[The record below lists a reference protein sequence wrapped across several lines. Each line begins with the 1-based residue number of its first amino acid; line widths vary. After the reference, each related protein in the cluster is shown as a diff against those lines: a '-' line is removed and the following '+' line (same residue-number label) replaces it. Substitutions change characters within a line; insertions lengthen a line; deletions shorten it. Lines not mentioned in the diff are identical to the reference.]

1 MERKSLT
8 DQLDST
14 CQDYF
19 GAPQATGIPLRDEV
33 LEGNFLE
40 PEFGVFRVENGTL
53 KDYTRGFHIPADQI
67 RCRERENVMKDTLKN
82 ILREETESKYIVKDL
97 YHEGNYL
104 SVESIKPE
112 TMFFFDHPEDRDGGR
127 FWKVWLC
134 NCRNQDLR
142 FQRASIFVC
151 NDECQNPKVT
161 KCHRL
166 TISYNTNLEP
176 VEQKNVFRELCIAFQ
191 LAPVISLGYSSVF
204 TDPALLM
211 EFPPGCARD
220 LDWDWGGKRGE
231 VSSFVESE
239 SQKLD
244 FALKKDAETSSK
256 ASSEETLQEWKEPS
270 KKKSKAS
277 SSR

>member
-112 TMFFFDHPEDRDGGR
+112 TMIFFDLPEDLDGRR

-134 NCRNQDLR
+134 NCGNYDLR
-142 FQRASIFVC
+142 CQRFHTHPN
-151 NDECQNPKVT
+151 NDECKNPKES

-166 TISYNTNLEP
+166 TISCNTNLDSDT
-176 VEQKNVFRELCIAFQ
+176 QKDVFRELCIAFE
-191 LAPVISLGYSSVF
+191 LAPAISLCTTFKGVYMGF
-204 TDPALLM
+204 GL
-211 EFPPGCARD
+211 EC
-220 LDWDWGGKRGE
+220 
-231 VSSFVESE
+231 
-239 SQKLD
+239 
-244 FALKKDAETSSK
+244 
-256 ASSEETLQEWKEPS
+256 
-270 KKKSKAS
+270 
-277 SSR
+277 